1 MDHQEASQQ
10 HRDAETDLLAFENR
24 YKEADADRFA
34 CFQNTS
40 PQEVHA
46 STVRQ
51 QYEQRKPNTKRT
63 FDVFRKSWTGFC
75 ERNNY
80 DRKETTAERGAQFL
94 QAERARH
101 LEAGHKNPGVNVRK
115 SFAQFKKLR
124 CMQGRPKLKESEHA
138 YMQNIVSMAENDGAE
153 AAIYRPVDEN
163 QKQLDRT
170 TLTSHDVEQLL
181 SVIASMPD
189 RLQAARARELILL
202 NIQTGGSLAS
212 QQHPAVV
219 AGSPQ
224 AQLAAALA
232 LRCRRELPKNIKFEF

>member
-46 STVRQ
+46 SIVRQ
-51 QYEQRKPNTKRT
+51 QYGQWKPNTKKT
-63 FDVFRKSWTGFC
+63 FDVFRESWTGFC

-80 DRKETTAERGAQFL
+80 NRKETTAERGAQFL

-124 CMQGRPKLKESEHA
+124 CMQGRPKLKDTEHA
-138 YMQNIVSMAENDGAE
+138 YMQNFVSMAENDGAE

-212 QQHPAVV
+212 QQHLQLLQGLHKHSLLLVSHCDVV
-219 AGSPQ
+219 
-224 AQLAAALA
+224 
-232 LRCRRELPKNIKFEF
+232 ENFPKT